1 MLAPLDLSNSCK
13 KIKHSQHGFTA
24 PLASSPTIL
33 HTALA
38 SSTPLSSSTIYL
50 LPRPSICHPSLL
62 HATVLLDSSN
72 FGCER
77 DISRDHLFPLP
88 TPLLPPQSCPLPL
101 HLVNDVRRISQ
112 RQHFIA
118 RRIGKPAP
126 RSGVTDDAVAPLHGV
141 IDSGVAPLFV
151 CEVASNYEIGEAA
164 TVLASSNVGGKQA
177 VSGEVADGG
186 GGMAK

>member
-38 SSTPLSSSTIYL
+38 SSTLLSSSTIYL

-101 HLVNDVRRISQ
+101 HLVNDVRCISQ
-112 RQHFIA
+112 RQHFIVQA
-118 RRIGKPAP
+118 DWEASTEEWRHRRWGGTIAWRHRQWGG
-126 RSGVTDDAVAPLHGV
+126 S
-141 IDSGVAPLFV
+141 SV
-151 CEVASNYEIGEAA
+151 CV
-164 TVLASSNVGGKQA
+164 
-177 VSGEVADGG
+177 
-186 GGMAK
+186 